1 MTARNLKHLDLTH
14 ERWGLVINLGDN
26 FTVSGSISKDNKS
39 LKKDRK
45 LNKYIDIPHKQ
56 MCNFGEKVKIFL
68 K

>member
-1 MTARNLKHLDLTH
+1 MGSCDK
-14 ERWGLVINLGDN
+14 LGGN